1 MGFHTGPF
9 RQSGKFGNQFGF
21 GNKFGFGNT
30 FGFGRFGN
38 GFGFAGLD
46 PYYAAY
52 GYGFDP
58 FFDPF
63 YANYASLGNHDDY
76 QQPAQPSVVVMMPQV
91 QMPPPPVIMPPI
103 RPEIRDYNWPVSSP
117 DSAAAFTLVRKD
129 QRVDSAIAVTVEG
142 NVISY
147 ITPDGLHR
155 QMNMDT
161 LDREKTRQR
170 NATKRLRMPWLAGGQ
185 E

>member
-1 MGFHTGPF
+1 MSRQPLEAASGVSSGGPYTNVVINGYDQSSLTDLTNPVPHEHDTTYNTRRRTNDDGSTF
-9 RQSGKFGNQFGF
+9 RDARQQI
-21 GNKFGFGNT
+21 
-30 FGFGRFGN
+30 
-38 GFGFAGLD
+38 FA
-46 PYYAAY
+46 

-63 YANYASLGNHDDY
+63 YANYASFGNHNDY
-76 QQPAQPSVVVMMPQV
+76 QQPAQPNVVVMMPQV

-142 NVISY
+142 NIIHMSLP
-147 ITPDGLHR
+147 TAFTGR
-155 QMNMDT
+155 
-161 LDREKTRQR
+161 
-170 NATKRLRMPWLAGGQ
+170 
-185 E
+185 